1 MDNNNTDYKIVKI
14 SSTDADKVENISLND
29 YKSRLTFYFRNPII
43 LNEIYDLNLLNFNV
57 KKSFIGETIRWREN
71 LDGIGTFTTDTTT
84 NIIKPTLYNSVVENI
99 TTIDVPI
106 LRWDG
111 SAFQTS
117 DGLAQIAVQK
127 NANDANGSIVSVF
140 HTTAGTGFVL
150 NDYIYIDKNNI
161 TANFNSYTN
170 RYAEFKINA
179 LTDTDVLL
187 ELSNYADRTINPA
200 VYGTAI
206 NERSYT
212 AISLWRDDG
221 AGWYEF
227 ADARANCEVKLPY
240 SGATF
245 ANIDIT
251 SIYYGGSG
259 HSLNDFVYIDKEA
272 IIAGEPSMTYP
283 SGGRFAKYQVS
294 GLVNGI
300 NTSVLSANVE
310 ILPNERENDIVGG
323 EVYHNL
329 PLLTLLN
336 EDTGARATATVIA
349 SPVAGQNIANLNI
362 LDITNKGS
370 GFSIGDDFYID
381 KDLVIPPNT
390 YDAIDRYA
398 KYTISTLS
406 TDGRDIEIVNAT
418 NYGYNSSFNE
428 GLWYYDI
435 PNTNTRIHF
444 EVFTPNGF
452 SRQARILRISGDD
465 YFGYEI
471 DDVIDLVNA
480 DVVLEVS
487 GVAGTAGTSGIGKL
501 FGNLQ
506 IKVLSTTSIA
516 SVGEIYKLAFEN
528 IKYNNQYYFNSN
540 KKGQPHFLTTDLIQK
555 GIYNNT
561 PKLTLEPQIISELK
575 ILLNRQVQ
583 SNEIIDL
590 TFLLKK
596 NNII

>member
-583 SNEIIDL
+583 SNEIIDI

>member
-57 KKSFIGETIRWREN
+57 KKSFIGETIRWCEN

>member
-71 LDGIGTFTTDTTT
+71 LDGIGTFSTDTTT

-583 SNEIIDL
+583 SNEIIDI